1 MKCVDNEEYHSDDG
15 VHNGNV
21 DSHIQLGQIQLEEMS
36 LRIQIKYSSLTWNV
50 KYRAPKFPNRFGP
63 RKSNTSTPAPGDE
76 GPYVP
81 TPADRLSYADTPRP
95 FKSANFVSKLPSR
108 TATTSTSIVRKNA
121 KQILTLERERLSG
134 GDGFLSAVHTA
145 AKARGEV
152 IDITKKKKSTG
163 GGIANLGKP
172 RGNIANLMK
181 GRMKRDSTGLSSI
194 TGNGNGED
202 SVNPSGTTTPA
213 IEDEDDDGMDVD
225 NTTTIPIKVDPES
238 NEPRKEI
245 ITYHTPTAPPS
256 LLPPKKYCDIT
267 GLHAQYTDPR
277 TKLRYKGLDVWHVVR
292 GLGPGGDQAYLS
304 LRNAQTSLK

>member
-1 MKCVDNEEYHSDDG
+1 M
-15 VHNGNV
+15 HN
-21 DSHIQLGQIQLEEMS
+21 
-36 LRIQIKYSSLTWNV
+36 
-50 KYRAPKFPNRFGP
+50 RAPKFPGRPGP

-81 TPADRLSYADTPRP
+81 TLADRLSYADSPRP
-95 FKSANFVSKLPSR
+95 FKSPTFTSKLPSR

-121 KQILTLERERLSG
+121 KQILILERERLSG

-163 GGIANLGKP
+163 AVGGKK
-172 RGNIANLMK
+172 GNIANLLK
-181 GRMKRDSTGLSSI
+181 GRLKRELSTQQSESGSALGLGIDSQM
-194 TGNGNGED
+194 D
-202 SVNPSGTTTPA
+202 SGTSTPL
-213 IEDEDDDGMDVD
+213 IDDEEEEMEVD
-225 NTTTIPIKVDPES
+225 TPNNEVVKVEGVID
-238 NEPRKEI
+238 NNIPRKEI

-267 GLHAQYTDPR
+267 GLHANYTDPR

-304 LRNAQTSLK
+304 LRGAQTSLK